1 MFSPFGY
8 GMEKSYFSFAKFQL
22 SILQFSDSS
31 SILSHNSQKNW
42 TETILLRQI
51 IPHILLAYRT
61 ICFDFEIKTNNFMG
75 IGVNFRTI
83 CKSKEEELLENLKKM
98 KNRKS
103 KIYDRNIAIFYVAP
117 EQNKYLNCGMVRA
130 HFRLPL
136 KRFSAT

>member
-1 MFSPFGY
+1 
-8 GMEKSYFSFAKFQL
+8 
-22 SILQFSDSS
+22 
-31 SILSHNSQKNW
+31 
-42 TETILLRQI
+42 
-51 IPHILLAYRT
+51 
-61 ICFDFEIKTNNFMG
+61 MG
-75 IGVNFRTI
+75 IGLNFRTI

-117 EQNKYLNCGMVRA
+117 EQNKDLNCGMVRA